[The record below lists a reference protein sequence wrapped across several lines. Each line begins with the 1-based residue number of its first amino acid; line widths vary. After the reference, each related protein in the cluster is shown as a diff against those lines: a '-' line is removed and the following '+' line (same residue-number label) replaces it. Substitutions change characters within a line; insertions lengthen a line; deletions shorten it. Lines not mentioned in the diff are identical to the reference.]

1 VSDAADR
8 LEALQRFYLRGRS
21 GRAPQPVTDWA
32 PRALAGLAPREA
44 LEAFPLTIAS
54 AAQGRSARAVP
65 YAERVREA
73 MAKVGGDTSMVSDHL
88 DHLLLAAWQIVAGAG
103 EPVAIG
109 TLHAAASRAFS
120 ARLDLSE
127 AGRRSLDAQ
136 LEAISCALDG
146 SGGAIGFGP
155 TVLGAA
161 MDAALVARD
170 ARAATLVGELRALER
185 ELGRLLEADDA
196 HGAESQAAPALAG
209 ALGGTTE
216 RFDVSA
222 MAALLPRPR
231 GTLRLDSAR
240 RERLT
245 RARARLRAHVE
256 RFEQRPRCL
265 WLDMTETA
273 GLAPPASAAVSL
285 HDEPLSAAARL
296 VAEELAELEA
306 LSGAVREARSAAD
319 PDAAAVSDERT
330 WHDLDVDELA
340 VAPAIVAVVS
350 ESHIEGAGMGALSRL
365 LRGGRPV
372 CVVAVDTSA
381 GLRLEEPGSLSLD
394 LGLFGVA
401 HREAYVARASAVAP
415 SHLLDAAVG
424 ALASDRPALLCVGL
438 PAPDASDSSAGASGE
453 GGPASWLRLA
463 AALRGR
469 AFPVFRY
476 DPALGTTWA
485 ERFSLD
491 GNPDPDGPWG
501 LAGGEAPMTW
511 ADAAAADPAF
521 ADHFWVDAPGL
532 DGVGVSLDAFLAE
545 PAAHEGAVPVLEGV
559 DAAGRAL
566 TVALSRQLAVACWE
580 HARAW
585 RMLQELAGVHNAH
598 VERALGAA
606 ESRHAAAQA
615 ELRAELAREHEEAL
629 ARATA
634 GATEHAMN
642 TLAAALLSDG
652 LFDPGGIRAGHGA
665 SPVAAGVG
673 ATLLA
678 ESAASASAAPS
689 ASGNGAAGAA
699 TSGAPA
705 ASTASPPADDD
716 AGFADDP
723 YIESYLCTTC
733 NECLNAH
740 PLVFAYNGDRQAV
753 FKAPERA
760 TYAQLVDTAEK
771 CPARCIHVG
780 APRPGDASAT
790 PEVLARAQAFH

>member
-1 VSDAADR
+1 MSDAADR

-21 GRAPQPVTDWA
+21 GHSPRPATDWA
-32 PRALAGLAPREA
+32 PRALASLAPREA
-44 LEAFPLTIAS
+44 LEVFPLTVTGP
-54 AAQGRSARAVP
+54 GRGVPPRAVA

-73 MAKVGGDTSMVSDHL
+73 MSKAGGDTSMVADHV
-88 DHLLLAAWQIVAGAG
+88 DHLLLAAWRAAAEAREPLGFGA
-103 EPVAIG
+103 
-109 TLHAAASRAFS
+109 LHGDASRAFA
-120 ARLDLSE
+120 ARLDLSD
-127 AGRRSLDAQ
+127 AGKRVLSAQLDAVAGAF
-136 LEAISCALDG
+136 EG
-146 SGGAIGFGP
+146 SGVAVGFGP
-155 TVLGAA
+155 GALGAVLGAA
-161 MDAALVARD
+161 LAARD
-170 ARAATLVGELRALER
+170 ARAAARVDELRALER

-231 GTLRLDSAR
+231 GTMRLDPAR
-240 RERLT
+240 RERLVQ
-245 RARARLRAHVE
+245 ARARLRAHVE
-256 RFEQRPRCL
+256 RFDERPRCL
-265 WLDMTETA
+265 WLDMAATA
-273 GLAPPASAAVSL
+273 VVEPPPAATVSL
-285 HDEPLSAAARL
+285 HEEPLATAQRL

-306 LSGAVREARSAAD
+306 LYAAVREARSAAD
-319 PDAAAVSDERT
+319 PDAASVCDERT
-330 WHDLDVDELA
+330 WHDLDADELA
-340 VAPAIVAVVS
+340 VAPAIVAVVTQ
-350 ESHIEGAGMGALSRL
+350 SHIEGAGMAALSRL
-365 LRGGRPV
+365 LRSGRPV
-372 CVVAVDTSA
+372 CVVAVDPSA

-415 SHLLDAAVG
+415 GQLLDAAVG

-438 PAPDASDSSAGASGE
+438 PPAEGADAD
-453 GGPASWLRLA
+453 GPARWTRLA
-463 AALRGR
+463 AAHLGR

-476 DPALGTTWA
+476 DPAQGTTWA

-491 GNPDPDGPWG
+491 GNPDPDDAWG
-501 LAGGEAPMTW
+501 LVGGDVPMTW
-511 ADAAAADPAF
+511 ADAAAADPAL
-521 ADHFWVDAPGL
+521 AEHFWGGAPALVDGGVAL
-532 DGVGVSLDAFLAE
+532 DEFLAA
-545 PAAHEGAVPVLEGV
+545 PAAHAGAVPVLEGL
-559 DAAGRAL
+559 DPEGRVIPVAL
-566 TVALSRQLAVACWE
+566 TRQLALACWE

-615 ELRAELAREHEEAL
+615 ALRAELAREHEEAL

-678 ESAASASAAPS
+678 ESAASAPAAPS

-699 TSGAPA
+699 TQGAPA
-705 ASTASPPADDD
+705 ASTAPPPADDD
-716 AGFADDP
+716 AGFADEP

-760 TYAQLVDTAEK
+760 TYAQLVETAEK

-780 APRPGDASAT
+780 APRPGDSSAT